1 MPRVPFF
8 SLSLSLLMHRLFLFN
23 VFRVIDTRQ
32 FVKLM
37 ERGDLQS
44 SLGMGMGEYSFNN
57 TFLTDNNNLTPLPH
71 SDFAPF
77 QHNHHFTHNPY
88 PYPPPS
94 QIASSSFN
102 HPTQLFDFF
111 SIPQQHQLADSCYS
125 SSSSKRPR
133 LDSQIQTLLS
143 TNNVVVSP
151 APVLKHSTR
160 RAAQKL
166 SDKTRSLQKLLPS
179 DKKMDIATMLEEAY
193 KYVRFLQAQ
202 VRAIESMPLDSSFVV
217 QNDCDWPCF
226 GGGSGL
232 GMLNRQQLLQVLV
245 NSPRAQTTL
254 YSQGFCVYS
263 LEQLIFMNKLSQ
275 PKLFIKN

>member
-1 MPRVPFF
+1 
-8 SLSLSLLMHRLFLFN
+8 
-23 VFRVIDTRQ
+23 
-32 FVKLM
+32 M

-44 SLGMGMGEYSFNN
+44 SLGMVMGMGEYGFNN

-94 QIASSSFN
+94 RIAASSSSFN
-102 HPTQLFDFF
+102 DPTQLFDFF
-111 SIPQQHQLADSCYS
+111 SIPQQQHQHQLADSSSSS

-133 LDSQIQTLLS
+133 FDSQIQTLLS
-143 TNNVVVSP
+143 TNNLVVSP

-160 RAAQKL
+160 RSAQKL

-217 QNDCDWPCF
+217 QNDCDWACF
-226 GGGSGL
+226 GGRSGL
-232 GMLNRQQLLQVLV
+232 GMLNRQQLLQVIV
-245 NSPRAQTTL
+245 NSPGAQTTL

-263 LEQLIFMNKLSQ
+263 LEQLIFLNKLSQ
-275 PKLFIKN
+275 PKLFINN